1 MTIFTFGEIL
11 NLCYC
16 RVRNV
21 GEVRICQPSS
31 FKFNL
36 TIRSSNGDM
45 VASNKVDFLVH
56 SLDVRTASLGR
67 PEIAR
72 ACQPRRGNLDVS
84 IVVAGNCDVVA
95 IDEVQRIIFLY
106 SLGNLT
112 IDLSSPADIL

>member
-1 MTIFTFGEIL
+1 MF
-11 NLCYC
+11 
-16 RVRNV
+16 VRAV
-21 GEVRICQPSS
+21 
-31 FKFNL
+31 
-36 TIRSSNGDM
+36 
-45 VASNKVDFLVH
+45 KVDFLID
-56 SLDVRTASLGR
+56 SRDILTASLCR

-84 IVVAGNCDVVA
+84 IFIANSDVGA

>member
-1 MTIFTFGEIL
+1 MF
-11 NLCYC
+11 
-16 RVRNV
+16 VRAV
-21 GEVRICQPSS
+21 
-31 FKFNL
+31 
-36 TIRSSNGDM
+36 
-45 VASNKVDFLVH
+45 KVDFLID
-56 SLDVRTASLGR
+56 SRDVLTASLGR

-106 SLGNLT
+106 RLGNLT

>member
-1 MTIFTFGEIL
+1 MF
-11 NLCYC
+11 
-16 RVRNV
+16 VRAV
-21 GEVRICQPSS
+21 
-31 FKFNL
+31 
-36 TIRSSNGDM
+36 
-45 VASNKVDFLVH
+45 KVDFLVH
-56 SLDVRTASLGR
+56 SFDVLTASLGC

-84 IVVAGNCDVVA
+84 IVVAGNSDVVA